1 MGTGSGVV
9 SVAECGSVWDGC
21 SPRPGIAHHQRHCRN
36 HIGNLRSQ
44 TRHALEE
51 VRLRPLNLNHVAP
64 GERGGDWFATR
75 SMSVGSRPVT
85 CSSPCNLNP
94 AALRVDSFAV
104 GNSARVERRLELPKP
119 SPRSTACL
127 GQPRP
132 PSALE
137 LSVARLT
144 RRHPAS
150 TGAHISGG
158 GPPRY
163 CPGRGAGGMAAIES
177 ANSESMAQRD
187 TNPAARPLS
196 HAFLRANRRRSR
208 RLGTAPRPIVGPAGG
223 RRHATTR
230 THWSPV
236 RLANPL
242 ASRASGGGGPKKGTR
257 WEARTA
263 NA

>member
-1 MGTGSGVV
+1 MGTGSGMV
-9 SVAECGSVWDGC
+9 SVEECGSVWNGRT
-21 SPRPGIAHHQRHCRN
+21 PGTGIAHHQRSGCN
-36 HIGNLRSQ
+36 HLGNLRSQ

-64 GERGGDWFATR
+64 GERGLDWFATR

-104 GNSARVERRLELPKP
+104 GNSVRVERRLELPMR
-119 SPRSTACL
+119 SPRSAVCL

-132 PSALE
+132 PSALQ
-137 LSVARLT
+137 LPVATLT

-150 TGAHISGG
+150 TGSYIGGG

-163 CPGRGAGGMAAIES
+163 CPSRCAGGMAAIES
-177 ANSESMAQRD
+177 ADTESMAQRD

-196 HAFLRANRRRSR
+196 HTFLRANADALV
-208 RLGTAPRPIVGPAGG
+208 RLGTAPRPIVRPAGG

-230 THWSPV
+230 AHWSPV

-242 ASRASGGGGPKKGTR
+242 ASRASGGGGPQKGTR